1 MWQKTL
7 IFANKRKYL
16 RINAILFN
24 SFLNQLRENEKN
36 KVAKNT
42 KKKEVVCGTKRLL
55 YMRVRT

>member
-24 SFLNQLRENEKN
+24 SFLNHLSENKKK
-36 KVAKNT
+36 KVAKNA
-42 KKKEVVCGTKRLL
+42 KKKKL
-55 YMRVRT
+55 YEALIGFHI

>member
-24 SFLNQLRENEKN
+24 SFLNHLSENEK
-36 KVAKNT
+36 KKSGQKRQ
-42 KKKEVVCGTKRLL
+42 KKKVV
-55 YMRVRT
+55 